1 MSPHRALLWLT
12 VFAVFGLLYSSGN
25 AQEVANVDSLR
36 PGSSVVVL
44 VEIPLRDSPARQGFL
59 YQRGSE
65 LRILRKGERLEVT
78 GERRVTTLFDTQ
90 QWIQLQDGRGDR
102 GWAYSGQPGKRSC
115 CFGLTE

>member
-1 MSPHRALLWLT
+1 
-12 VFAVFGLLYSSGN
+12 YSSGN

-90 QWIQLQDGRGDR
+90 QWMLLHDGRSGR
-102 GWAYSGQPGKRSC
+102 GCAYARQAGKRSRW
-115 CFGLTE
+115 FGLNE